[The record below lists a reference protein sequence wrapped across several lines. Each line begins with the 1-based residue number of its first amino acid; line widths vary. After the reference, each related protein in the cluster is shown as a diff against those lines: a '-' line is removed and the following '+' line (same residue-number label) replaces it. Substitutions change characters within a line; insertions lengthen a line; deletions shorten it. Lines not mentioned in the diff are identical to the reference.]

1 MKGLIFLTAL
11 LLLTPLCQAAD
22 YKTILLVSVD
32 ALHPDAVSKENS
44 PNIMYLAENGAY
56 SPFATSSNP
65 PKTLI
70 SHTVMLTGLQP
81 LENGKTDNAWQVGEP
96 RVSKPTLLSAA
107 KGRGYET
114 CLIYSK
120 QKLGYLKNSSTDTEI
135 FAKDDAVEKTAE
147 VLDTSKKQFIFL
159 HISGLDTEGPV
170 SGWMSEEYV
179 DEFRFIDE
187 QLGALFKKALK
198 SPSVLIIVT
207 SDHAGHDKIHG
218 SDHPE
223 DFKRPLAVFS
233 SLKKITHIP
242 DSALKIDGLKKYIE
256 EEF

>member
-1 MKGLIFLTAL
+1 MVLFLLAPHSPAAEYRTVLLI
-11 LLLTPLCQAAD
+11 
-22 YKTILLVSVD
+22 SVD

-44 PNIMYLAENGAY
+44 PNIMSLAEKGAY
-56 SPFATSSNP
+56 SPFAKSSNP

-70 SHTVMLTGLQP
+70 AHTAMLTGLQP
-81 LENGKTDNAWQVGEP
+81 TENGKTDNIWQNGEP
-96 RVSKPTLLSAA
+96 TVSNPTLLSTA
-107 KGRGYET
+107 KSKGYQT

-120 QKLGYLKNSSTDTEI
+120 QKLGYLKNSATDTEI
-135 FAKDDAVEKTAE
+135 FAKDDAIEKTAE
-147 VLDTSKKQFIFL
+147 ILDTSKKQFIFL

-170 SGWMSEEYV
+170 SGWMSPEYI

-187 QLGALFKKALK
+187 QLEALFTKAFK

-223 DFKRPLAVFS
+223 DFKRPLAVYS
-233 SLKKITHIP
+233 SLKKINHIP
-242 DSALKIDGLKKYIE
+242 ESALQINGLKNFIE